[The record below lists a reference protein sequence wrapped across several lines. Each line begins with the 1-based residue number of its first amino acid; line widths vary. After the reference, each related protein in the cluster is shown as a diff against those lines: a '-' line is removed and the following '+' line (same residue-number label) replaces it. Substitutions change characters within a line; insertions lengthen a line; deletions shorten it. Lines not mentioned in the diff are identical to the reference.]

1 MGTDRTRF
9 VEAWA
14 GCWVTLGAGALLSAP
29 LFPGCGDQG
38 TQGAFA
44 RAQIPA

>member
-9 VEAWA
+9 VEAWG
-14 GCWVTLGAGALLSAP
+14 GCWVTLVAGALLSAT
-29 LFPGCGDQG
+29 LLPGCGDQG

-44 RAQIPA
+44 RV